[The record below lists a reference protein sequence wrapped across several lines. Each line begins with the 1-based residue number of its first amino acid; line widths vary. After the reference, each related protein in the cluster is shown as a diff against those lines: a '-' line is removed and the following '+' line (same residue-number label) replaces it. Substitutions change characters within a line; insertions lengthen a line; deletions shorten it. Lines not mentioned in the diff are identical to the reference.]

1 MSAPIVAYIGY
12 NGGGKSLGAMVF
24 EVAPALARGVPVY
37 STVAIAHPL
46 YRPLTSWR
54 QIWELED
61 CVLLLD
67 DISAQFPARGAMTV
81 PPQLVVKMNTLRH
94 DNVQVVWTGPSWTR
108 ADVVLREVT
117 QEVTECRG
125 YLSDSFV
132 RVPEVVRRGWSGRKL
147 VGEDGR
153 HVRANPLWRPH
164 RLFKFVTHDA
174 TRFTEYTESK
184 VKDLKPVRSVWYY
197 RPFHTEQFLYDTV
210 APVNL
215 LDHVDEGG
223 WCLACGGRRKARTC
237 SCRGVVQSR
246 GGGRV
251 PQEPSDVP
259 ELHYLG
265 SEWVA

>member
-1 MSAPIVAYIGY
+1 MSAPISAYIGY

-24 EVAPALARGVPVY
+24 EAAPALRRGVPVV

-54 QIWELED
+54 QIWELHD

-125 YLSDSFV
+125 YLPDKWV
-132 RVPEVVRRGWSGRKL
+132 RQSVVVDHGWTAPRLKVGRRAVP
-147 VGEDGR
+147 
-153 HVRANPLWRPH
+153 ANPMWRPH

-174 TRFTEYTESK
+174 TRFTEYTEAK
-184 VKDLKPVRSVWYY
+184 VKDLKPKRERWYY
-197 RPFHTEQFLYDTV
+197 RPFHGEQFLYDTV

-223 WCLACGGRRKARTC
+223 WCLACGGKRRTRTC
-237 SCRGVVQSR
+237 SCAGGVASTR
-246 GGGRV
+246 EGAV
-251 PQEPSDVP
+251 PQAVP
-259 ELHYLG
+259 DLVEAASG
-265 SEWVA
+265 WAG